1 PDKEQR
7 GVFRPHEALPDGVAE
22 HPLEPVPVALDV
34 EHADGLPVDPELR
47 PRQDLERLFEGAE
60 AAGKRDEPVGEPGH
74 RRLPFVHRAHHP
86 ELREPG
92 VGELARGEWSRN
104 HADHLAALGEDRVG
118 EHAHEAHRAAAV
130 DEPEPRSQMRMSSV
144 SRARG
149 RANWTFVRLGK
160 AGWVS
165 MSGPSRRHSASSRRS
180 TNVTQCGLPTETAVT
195 RSVVPSASW
204 SGTPTTSRSGPFIG
218 ISGARNVA
226 RPIST
231 VTKFTRPSR
240 TWHWHSTRPPF

>member
-1 PDKEQR
+1 MPRSRNSAPFSRPSPKKARTGSSMRAPSAVILVVGVVVGLAHAGEYLQTLKEGSWVCTTPETYDLAIAEARKPNSNLEDLKERFVAEQR

-34 EHADGLPVDPELR
+34 EDADGLPVDPELR

-130 DEPEPRSQMRMSSV
+130 DEPEP
-144 SRARG
+144 A
-149 RANWTFVRLGK
+149 
-160 AGWVS
+160 
-165 MSGPSRRHSASSRRS
+165 RRS
-180 TNVTQCGLPTETAVT
+180 E
-195 RSVVPSASW
+195 
-204 SGTPTTSRSGPFIG
+204 
-218 ISGARNVA
+218 
-226 RPIST
+226 
-231 VTKFTRPSR
+231 
-240 TWHWHSTRPPF
+240 